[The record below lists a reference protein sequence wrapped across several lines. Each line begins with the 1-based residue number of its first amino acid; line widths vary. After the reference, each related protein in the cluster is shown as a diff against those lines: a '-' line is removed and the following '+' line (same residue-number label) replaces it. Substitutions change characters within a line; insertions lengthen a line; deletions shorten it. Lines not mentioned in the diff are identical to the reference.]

1 MRKSKVLDRRV
12 YRPGQVIFREGEQSW
27 AAFMVEKGAVDIVK
41 NADGPA
47 PTWLATI
54 RAGDLF
60 GEMGLIDGSPRS
72 ATAQAAELTVVQVI
86 NEREFHRLL
95 TTAEPG
101 LVALLKVVLRRLRA
115 TNDALV
121 EQLGDDKVLSASAPI
136 YPATPCASTMPGHG
150 ERSAPLDSHS
160 VSALRPV

>member
-1 MRKSKVLDRRV
+1 MRKTKVLDRRV
-12 YRPGQVIFREGEQSW
+12 YRAGQVIFREGEQAW
-27 AAFMVEKGAVDIVK
+27 AAFLVEKGAVDIIK
-41 NADGPA
+41 NAGGAA
-47 PTWLATI
+47 PMHLATI
-54 RAGDLF
+54 GAGDLF

-115 TNDALV
+115 TNQALADQRG
-121 EQLGDDKVLSASAPI
+121 EDL
-136 YPATPCASTMPGHG
+136 PAAMPPCPTVPCSTTMPGQG
-150 ERSAPLDSHS
+150 ERSALFASH
-160 VSALRPV
+160 AAMLLRPA